1 MKIKSIPINRAIELD
16 LVDFNDSRGNFKR
29 LFCSKELDNLIS
41 SKQIVQINAS
51 ETFQKGS
58 IRGMHFQNS
67 PRLEIKLIQ
76 CTQGSVFDVMIDL
89 RRSSKTFLQWHAVE
103 LSSQKNNMIV
113 IPEGCAHG
121 FQTLS
126 ENSKLLYFHTE
137 FYSQEHESGVRYD
150 DPLIAINWPLGIGS
164 VSDRDRNHQLLSDN
178 FQGIEE

>member
-1 MKIKSIPINRAIELD
+1 MKIKSLPIKGAFEVE
-16 LVDFNDSRGNFKR
+16 LVDLNDSRGTFKR
-29 LFCSKELDNLIS
+29 LFCSKELDGMTS

-67 PRLEIKLIQ
+67 PRSEIKLIQ
-76 CTQGSVFDVMIDL
+76 CIQGSVFDVMIDL
-89 RRSSKTFLQWHAVE
+89 RKSSNTFLQWHAIE
-103 LSSQKNNMIV
+103 LSSQKNNMII

-137 FYSQEHESGVRYD
+137 FYSPEHESGIRYD
-150 DPLIAINWPLGIGS
+150 DPLIGIKWPLEIDS
-164 VSDRDRNHQLLSDN
+164 VSDRDKNHQLLSN
-178 FQGIEE
+178 KFEGLEE

>member
-1 MKIKSIPINRAIELD
+1 MKIKSLPIKGAFEVD
-16 LVDFNDSRGNFKR
+16 LADFNDSRGNFKR

-89 RRSSKTFLQWHAVE
+89 RKSSKTFLQWHAVE

-150 DPLIAINWPLGIGS
+150 DPLIAINWPLDIGS
-164 VSDRDRNHQLLSDN
+164 VSERDRNHQLLSDN
-178 FQGIEE
+178 FQGIEA